1 MELHYN
7 LTREFMSAEFVRTG
21 ERPNVHRAVQ
31 VDPKTLNETQR
42 AMLEILIPSQG
53 SSRVLVN
60 PDQPGYGGSLSCAF
74 DRYLK
79 PADVPAI
86 LDQLAVARLSA
97 KPELTQPITFRIHAA
112 TLDRVRAYQREH
124 GLKTDGETLREL
136 IEAGL
141 AASSLV

>member
-7 LTREFMSAEFVRTG
+7 LTPEFMSAEFVRTG
-21 ERPNVHRAVQ
+21 ERPSVHRAVQ

-42 AMLEILIPSQG
+42 AVLLSLPPSLGQ
-53 SSRVLVN
+53 SRVLYS
-60 PDQPGYGGSLSCAF
+60 PDRTGYGGSRSCEF

-97 KPELTQPITFRIHAA
+97 KPLESSRPLTFRIQNEQ
-112 TLDRVRAYQREH
+112 LDQVRAYQRER
-124 GLKTDGETLREL
+124 GLKTDGEALRAL

-141 AASSLV
+141 QARHT